1 MKKNVLVQEA
11 ISLLEELE
19 GVNTEPQPEDQKSLK
34 KKKSSKKKNSNPE
47 PLKTKDVASAI
58 AAASGGNLIA
68 IRLEEKPKLQITN
81 AGFEKLENQKL
92 DTFSKKL
99 RHLAQDAFIATEQ
112 DPSDQG
118 SSEKF
123 VLVGGNDIPPGGEN
137 NRSGRDYAVQVV
149 DPKSEITHVIP
160 IVSIYSPLSKD
171 KIIGFG
177 AEWAVYNAIIGGQN
191 DKSIQNDKRIKSAY
205 AASSEQQQE
214 NFLNILN
221 TMSNTFNTSGFFAEE
236 KFGWGAPHS
245 SVEEPVSATGEADV
259 VATDS
264 ENKKFVFHVKYRS
277 QRIGSIP
284 LDDEKYKP
292 PGSEKTASKTASEI
306 YQGLRDKKF
315 RKGKFIKDQIEK
327 FKKELVGN
335 TKFVNSLIF
344 GVKKKLGIEGLNG
357 AKHILVNFEN
367 EKSVKLSILG
377 ISNPEENI
385 ELSIT
390 ASSGSIA
397 NPAFHVITR
406 DKIVA
411 NVEIHPKI
419 YGRSGKTSGKYLQV
433 HKGPDFSSLFEGQ
446 KIDEFSGAGAVGG
459 VSVPLGKN
467 ASGEPEGRP
476 ASKVLKKN
484 ADIYGKS
491 WGGAKP
497 PKEAIELLGIL
508 REEKGQ

>member
-1 MKKNVLVQEA
+1 MKKNSLVKEA

-34 KKKSSKKKNSNPE
+34 KKKSNS
-47 PLKTKDVASAI
+47 LKTGDVASAI

-68 IRLEEKPKLQITN
+68 IRLKEKPKLQITD
-81 AGFEKLENQKL
+81 AGFAKLENQKL

-99 RHLAQDAFIATEQ
+99 SHLASGAFT
-112 DPSDQG
+112 
-118 SSEKF
+118 KNF
-123 VLVGGNDIPPGGEN
+123 KLVEDDDIPPGVGN
-137 NRSGRDYAVQVV
+137 NRSSRDYAVQVK
-149 DPKSEITHVIP
+149 DLNSDITHVIP
-160 IVSIYSPLSKD
+160 IVSIYSPLSRD

-177 AEWAVYNAIIGGQN
+177 AEWAVYNAIIGSQN
-191 DKSIQNDKRIKSAY
+191 GRSIGNDKRIKSAY
-205 AASSEQQQE
+205 AASSKEQKQ

-221 TMSNTFNTSGFFAEE
+221 DMSETFKKSGFFTEE
-236 KFGWGAPHS
+236 KFGWSGLRNLK
-245 SVEEPVSATGEADV
+245 SVKKPVSVTGEADV
-259 VATDS
+259 EATDS

-284 LDDEKYKP
+284 FDDEKYKP
-292 PGSEKTASKTASEI
+292 SGSEKTASEI

-315 RKGKFIKDQIEK
+315 EEGKFVKDEIKQ
-327 FKKELVGN
+327 FKEDLVLD
-335 TKFVNSLIF
+335 KDFVNSLIF

-367 EKSVKLSILG
+367 ENSVKLSILG

-397 NPAFHVITR
+397 NPAFHMITQ
-406 DKIVA
+406 DGKIVA

-433 HKGPDFSSLFEGQ
+433 HKGPDFSSLFEVQ
-446 KIDEFSGAGAVGG
+446 KIDEFSGAGAVAG

-467 ASGEPEGRP
+467 ASGKPVRRP

-497 PKEAIELLGIL
+497 LKEAIELLGIL
-508 REEKGQ
+508 REEKDQ